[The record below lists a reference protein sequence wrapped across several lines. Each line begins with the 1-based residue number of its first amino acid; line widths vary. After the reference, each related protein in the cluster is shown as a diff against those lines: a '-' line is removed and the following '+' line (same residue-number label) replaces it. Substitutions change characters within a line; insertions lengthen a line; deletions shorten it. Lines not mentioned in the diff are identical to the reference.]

1 MSLST
6 ELFENAPVGI
16 DGVIRQVIQ
25 IFGEHWQPLVMIT
38 GIQMIAFTGVFLV
51 LGTLTRLLAASYI
64 LYLVSVLQTMITPFY
79 YDYDHHDR
87 NYYGDDQQQYDG
99 QGTNSPD
106 INIVYAILALIA
118 LIVLWVVVLSFVGSI
133 FTGAFCHAVAEI
145 YTGITPSPVNSV
157 RKGIEKIKKV
167 YLFQLILFSFVLLL
181 ILFTVVAPI
190 CIPDTN
196 FLVTFLGLLSCWV
209 AMISIPTLLVA
220 GIPTIIV
227 EGKEPVEALKRSF
240 YLCKDFFFFIY
251 SSQFCFHNALVIV
264 VVMIKLILSQLGY
277 VWIIIGHYVVNFAA
291 STIAAL

>member
-1 MSLST
+1 
-6 ELFENAPVGI
+6 
-16 DGVIRQVIQ
+16 
-25 IFGEHWQPLVMIT
+25 
-38 GIQMIAFTGVFLV
+38 
-51 LGTLTRLLAASYI
+51 
-64 LYLVSVLQTMITPFY
+64 
-79 YDYDHHDR
+79 
-87 NYYGDDQQQYDG
+87 
-99 QGTNSPD
+99 
-106 INIVYAILALIA
+106 
-118 LIVLWVVVLSFVGSI
+118 VLSFVGSI

-240 YLCKDFFFFIY
+240 HLCKDFFFFIY
-251 SSQFCFHNALVIV
+251 CSQFCFHIVLVIV
-264 VVMIKLILSQLGY
+264 VVMIKFILSQLGY